1 MSILPWCE
9 VSRSMECALDVL
21 DVCPRNV
28 SPRFKLVVF
37 SSDMKRLFTILD
49 VVDSSFML
57 FLYTTTQL
65 PEASE

>member
-1 MSILPWCE
+1 MK
-9 VSRSMECALDVL
+9 CALDVL

-49 VVDSSFML
+49 VADSSFML